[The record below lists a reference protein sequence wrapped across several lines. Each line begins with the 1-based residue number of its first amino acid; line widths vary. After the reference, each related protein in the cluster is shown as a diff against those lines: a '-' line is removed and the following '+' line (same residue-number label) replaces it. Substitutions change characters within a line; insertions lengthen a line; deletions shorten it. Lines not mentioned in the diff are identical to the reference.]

1 MSPLTPKYQI
11 SDSEVFGN
19 SHHGLRPSWL
29 QCSENFFRGLQS
41 SKKVFE
47 HFCDCMAKMLP
58 PLPHSMLTNAN
69 GFSKSPKCTNIDLGG
84 KGDWG
89 LLGYVSFNSQIS
101 NIWFRGLWKFSPWF
115 ETFVA
120 PVFGKLFS
128 RIVWVECKIFHID
141 SVFLS

>member
-1 MSPLTPKYQI
+1 MKFI
-11 SDSEVFGN
+11 
-19 SHHGLRPSWL
+19 HHLVCKLWEKKLNLYEIFFIWL
-29 QCSENFFRGLQS
+29 SQS